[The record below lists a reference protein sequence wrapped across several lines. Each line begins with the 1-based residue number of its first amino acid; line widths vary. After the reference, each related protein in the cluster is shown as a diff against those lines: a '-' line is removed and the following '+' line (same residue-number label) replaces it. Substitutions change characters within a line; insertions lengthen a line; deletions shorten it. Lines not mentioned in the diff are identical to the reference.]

1 MNALLVDDHVLF
13 AEAVRPTL
21 ERMGFD
27 VRVVSTGDA
36 AVAAIAEQACDLVFL
51 DLGLPAESGLVVG
64 RRILERFPESRVV
77 ALTALADAESVGRAL
92 SLGFRGYLSKD
103 MPVTR
108 FVSSVRAVMN
118 GDLVFPG
125 RQARAATADRRNDE
139 SAHLLARQLTARE
152 REVLTMLVEA
162 ETGGE
167 IARRLGIS
175 RNTVRTHIQSILSK
189 LQVHSRLEAAA
200 FAVRHRLVQQRASR

>member
-1 MNALLVDDHVLF
+1 VKALLADDHVLF

-21 ERMGFD
+21 ERMGFE
-27 VRVVSTGDA
+27 VRVVAAGDD
-36 AVAAIAEQACDLVFL
+36 AVAAIAEDACDIVFL
-51 DLGLPAESGLVVG
+51 DIGLPGESGLVVG
-64 RRILERFPESRVV
+64 RRILERSPESRVV

-92 SLGFRGYLSKD
+92 TLGFRAYLSKD
-103 MPVTR
+103 MPVAR
-108 FVSSVRAVMN
+108 FVSSVRAVMD
-118 GDLVFPG
+118 GDLIFPG
-125 RQARAATADRRNDE
+125 RHARVAETERRHDE
-139 SAHLLARQLTARE
+139 SAHLLARQLTIRE

-162 ETGGE
+162 QTGGE

-200 FAVRHRLVQQRASR
+200 FAVRHRLVQPEARR

>member
-1 MNALLVDDHVLF
+1 MNALLADDHVLF

-103 MPVTR
+103 MPVAR

-125 RQARAATADRRNDE
+125 RQARAAAADRRNDE

-200 FAVRHRLVQQRASR
+200 FAVRHRLVQQGASR

>member
-1 MNALLVDDHVLF
+1 MKALLADDHVLF

-21 ERMGFD
+21 ERMGFQ
-27 VRVVSTGDA
+27 VRVVAGGDA
-36 AVAAIAEQACDLVFL
+36 AVAAIGEEASDLVFL
-51 DLGLPAESGLVVG
+51 DIGLPGESGLVVG

-77 ALTALADAESVGRAL
+77 ALTALVDAESVGRAL
-92 SLGFRGYLSKD
+92 TIGFRGYLSKD
-103 MPVTR
+103 MPVAR
-108 FVSSVRAVMN
+108 FVSSVRAVMD

-125 RQARAATADRRNDE
+125 RYARAAAADRRDDE
-139 SAHLLARQLTARE
+139 SAHLLARQLTVRE

-200 FAVRHRLVQQRASR
+200 FAVRHRLVQPEARR

>member
-1 MNALLVDDHVLF
+1 MKALLADDHVLF

-21 ERMGFD
+21 ERMGFQ
-27 VRVVSTGDA
+27 VRVVAGGDA
-36 AVAAIAEQACDLVFL
+36 AVAAIAEAACDLVFL
-51 DLGLPAESGLVVG
+51 DIGLPGESGLVVG

-77 ALTALADAESVGRAL
+77 ALTALVDAESVGRAL
-92 SLGFRGYLSKD
+92 TIGFRGYLSKD
-103 MPVTR
+103 MPVAR
-108 FVSSVRAVMN
+108 FVSSVRAVMD
-118 GDLVFPG
+118 GDLIFPG
-125 RQARAATADRRNDE
+125 RYARAAAADRRHDE
-139 SAHLLARQLTARE
+139 SAHLLARQLTVRE

-200 FAVRHRLVQQRASR
+200 FAVRHRLVQPEARR

>member
-1 MNALLVDDHVLF
+1 VKALLADDHVLF

-21 ERMGFD
+21 ERMGFE
-27 VRVVSTGDA
+27 VRVVGTGDA
-36 AVAAIAEQACDLVFL
+36 AVAAIAEDACDVVFL
-51 DLGLPAESGLVVG
+51 DLGLPGESGLVVG
-64 RRILERFPESRVV
+64 RRILERFPETRVV
-77 ALTALADAESVGRAL
+77 ALTALADADSVGRAL
-92 SLGFRGYLSKD
+92 SIGFRGYLSKD
-103 MPVTR
+103 MPVAR
-108 FVSSVRAVMN
+108 FVSSVSAVMS

-125 RQARAATADRRNDE
+125 RHARAAAADRRHDE

-200 FAVRHRLVQQRASR
+200 FAVRHRLVQPRVRR